1 MINDRFEG
9 SNTKDFKNS
18 KVLFKITD
26 KPTRMEEK
34 NTVTDEKFRY
44 VRYISTSSEQ
54 TLQRP
59 SLSYLWDDLNIAEL
73 AFCDEQGNRLSGKV
87 LASSQSSLKNSRNAF
102 DNDIRTNTTSNKL
115 CWLGLDLGE
124 PTKIYKVKYL
134 FQNSFNS
141 IEAGDEYELFYWD
154 QEWKSLGKK
163 VAMKDYVK
171 YSVPKNTLLWLR
183 NLTKGKEEQV
193 FFFKNGKQI
202 WG

>member
-73 AFCDEQGNRLSGKV
+73 AFCDE
-87 LASSQSSLKNSRNAF
+87 
-102 DNDIRTNTTSNKL
+102 
-115 CWLGLDLGE
+115 
-124 PTKIYKVKYL
+124 
-134 FQNSFNS
+134 
-141 IEAGDEYELFYWD
+141 
-154 QEWKSLGKK
+154 
-163 VAMKDYVK
+163 
-171 YSVPKNTLLWLR
+171 
-183 NLTKGKEEQV
+183 
-193 FFFKNGKQI
+193 
-202 WG
+202 